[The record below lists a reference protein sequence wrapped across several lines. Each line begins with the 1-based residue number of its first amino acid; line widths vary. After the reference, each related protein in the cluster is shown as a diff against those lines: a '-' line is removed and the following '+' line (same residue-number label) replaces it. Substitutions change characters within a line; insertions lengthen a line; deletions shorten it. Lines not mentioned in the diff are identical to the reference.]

1 MKRFLSGWMSA
12 LACTMTFAATAQV
25 ATAATADLSIMND
38 DGVTA
43 ATPGGSVTYTIT
55 AANAGTDDAP
65 GTTIGDTFPA
75 ALTCGWSCVGTGG
88 GTCKASGFGNI
99 NDSVNLPNGAS
110 VTYTANCN
118 VSAAATGSLSNTAMV
133 IAAGGITDPTP
144 ANNSATDTDTLPAAT
159 VPANLGIMI
168 TDGATTVVPGT
179 PVVYTIIASNAG
191 PNDAPGSTVAD
202 TFPATLTA
210 CTWTCTSVNGTC
222 TASGSG
228 NINDVVNLPNGGSVT
243 YTATCNIAPGA
254 AGSLANT
261 ATVTPPAAVS
271 DATPAN
277 NSATDTDTLTPKVN
291 LCLTNTD
298 NAPLNPIKTQSAGNK
313 VTYTIKAFNTTGCS
327 TAVPTSGPS
336 SAPAAIV
343 ADTFPSLLT
352 ACTWTCTGTGGGT
365 CTASGSGN
373 LNETAN
379 LPFGGTVTY
388 KATCTIPASATV
400 GGLLNN
406 TATVAAGTGVT
417 ETATADN
424 SAIDTFTVA
433 LTPDLTTT
441 ITDGVTTVKTGDNLT
456 YTAVVKNNGPTIA
469 LGTTVL
475 DAFPSGLTACTWT
488 CSGASGGTC
497 SASGAGNIN
506 DTVNLV
512 VGASVTYVAQCKVSA
527 TAKDTLSNLIT
538 ATPPPGMTLPLI
550 STPHNSAIDADVVSV
565 SSDVALTIT
574 DNRDSVQ
581 VGDVVDYVIDVTNPA
596 GPSSPA
602 MVEVIDV
609 LPAELGSGSWTCTP
623 SANASCNGG
632 SGGTLVDIASIPV
645 GGKVEYVYSAILE
658 SAPAGD
664 ALSNTASASLTS
676 GSDPAT
682 GNNSATD
689 SDSDT
694 VAIFD
699 AGFEVSQVTV
709 AVNEAGTGQV
719 SAQLQVDSTLLL
731 KLTAAPA
738 DVATG
743 RSASGKLL
751 FTLQIARFG
760 QNVVLRTLTID
771 ASGKTGI
778 SEWQSVDL
786 AGHALELTWR
796 SASTNS
802 SDGYFAVAGGGTP
815 VLVDGS
821 AITDRLTS
829 VGITLQ
835 NGVAW
840 LSLIAQ

>member
-12 LACTMTFAATAQV
+12 LACAMTFAATAQV
-25 ATAATADLSIMND
+25 ATAATADLSITND

-43 ATPGGSVTYTIT
+43 ATPGGSVSYTIT
-55 AANAGTDDAP
+55 ASNLGPDDAP
-65 GTTIGDTFPA
+65 GTTIGDSFPA

-99 NDSVNLPNGAS
+99 NDSVNLPSGAS

-159 VPANLGIMI
+159 VPANLGITI
-168 TDGATTVVPGT
+168 TDGATTAVPGT
-179 PVVYTIIASNAG
+179 PVVYTITASNAG

-210 CTWTCTSVNGTC
+210 CTWTCASGNGTC

-243 YTATCNIAPGA
+243 YTATCSIAPGA
-254 AGSLANT
+254 TGSLANT

-271 DATPAN
+271 DATSAN

-313 VTYTIKAFNTTGCS
+313 VIYTIKAFNTTGCS
-327 TAVPTSGPS
+327 TATPASGPS

-417 ETATADN
+417 ETASADN

-441 ITDGVTTVKTGDNLT
+441 ITDGVPTVKPGDNLT
-456 YTAVVKNNGPTIA
+456 YTATVKNNGPTIA
-469 LGTTVL
+469 LGSSVV
-475 DAFPSGLTACTWT
+475 DAFPSGLTGCTWT

-497 SASGAGNIN
+497 SASGSGNIN

-550 STPHNSAIDADVVSV
+550 STPHNMAIDADVVSV

-602 MVEVIDV
+602 MVEIIDV
-609 LPAELGSGSWTCTP
+609 LPAELGSGSWTCAP
-623 SANASCNGG
+623 SANASCNSG

-699 AGFEVSQVTV
+699 GDFEAGQATV
-709 AVNEAGTGQV
+709 AVNEAGTAQV
-719 SAQLQVDSTLLL
+719 SAQLQVDSALLQQ
-731 KLTAAPA
+731 LTAATVN
-738 DVATG
+738 VATG

-771 ASGKTGI
+771 ASGKTEI

-786 AGHALELTWR
+786 ALHALELTWQ
-796 SASTNS
+796 SASTNH
-802 SDGYFAVAGGGTP
+802 SDGYLAVAGGGTP
-815 VLVDGS
+815 VLVDGRT
-821 AITDRLTS
+821 ITDQLSSLR
-829 VGITLQ
+829 ITVE
-835 NGVAW
+835 NDVPW
-840 LSLIAQ
+840 LSLIGQ